1 MILGKLGE
9 HAKTNKQTNKNT
21 QNLTLIY
28 ILDFININF
37 K

>member
-9 HAKTNKQTNKNT
+9 HAKKKTKTKT
-21 QNLTLIY
+21 AQNLTLIY
-28 ILDFININF
+28 ISDFININF